1 MAKKQLLYTFISIQI
16 WNTRHFL
23 HKPLTH
29 TGAKEIFC
37 DLQLHKGQSGLK
49 ALLHGAVVFLQQAHM
64 FCPIFLSTIPPYI
77 RPVISW
83 VVTVRAQSANTV
95 TSAAEGEQWREKE
108 KGSGRGREEN
118 PALLFTARAARSE
131 RVVWEGGG
139 ERVRK
144 WEVGLMQAGVI
155 TYWDSG
161 AAFKVCYIRLSPGL
175 AKLS

>member
-1 MAKKQLLYTFISIQI
+1 MKHETFSSKTSYSYWNKGNILQPTATQRPI
-16 WNTRHFL
+16 WLESPVTWSCCFSATGSYVMSHFPLNNPSL
-23 HKPLTH
+23 HKT
-29 TGAKEIFC
+29 C
-37 DLQLHKGQSGLK
+37 NQLSGYSEGTERQ
-49 ALLHGAVVFLQQAHM
+49 HCYISRRGRAV
-64 FCPIFLSTIPPYI
+64 
-77 RPVISW
+77 
-83 VVTVRAQSANTV
+83 
-95 TSAAEGEQWREKE
+95 REKE
-108 KGSGRGREEN
+108 NGSGRGREEN